1 MKYSFDEITGDLR
14 HYFNWSINAL
24 LPRYPGAADNLLTV
38 YGSQIKKAARDL
50 LWVVDYK
57 PGTLYRG
64 IIMRQPIT
72 EVTPAPSMKYLSFSI
87 DKTVAEH
94 FADVNGFG
102 SDIIDV
108 ATQLGEHGYVI
119 EYTPQPEE
127 VLFHYS
133 LLDLLPYSEA
143 FYMLGID
150 GLREVQGLKQQKEV
164 MILQPAS
171 PLKNIKKFISY
182 SVTQ

>member
-24 LPRYPGAADNLLTV
+24 LPRYPGAADNLLTL
-38 YGSQIKKAARDL
+38 YGNEIKNAARNL
-50 LWVVDYK
+50 LWVVDYN
-57 PGTLYRG
+57 PSTLYRG
-64 IIMRQPIT
+64 VILRKPVT
-72 EVTPAPSMKYLSFSI
+72 EITPAPSMKYLSFSI

-102 SDIIDV
+102 GDIIDV
-108 ATQLGEHGYVI
+108 AKQLGEHGYVI

-143 FYMLGID
+143 FTMLGIN
-150 GLREVQGLKQQKEV
+150 GLREVHGLKQQKEV
-164 MILQPAS
+164 MILQPAA
-171 PLKNIKKFISY
+171 PLRKIKKFISY
-182 SVTQ
+182 SIIQ